1 MPSGIINEVSESDSC
16 SGSLVLLSSFLASE
30 LVLSDV
36 SDFFELS
43 ETFDV
48 FETDSETFDDVSGL
62 FSGVLLTAAV
72 QAHNIN
78 DSIIAVIMCIVCFII
93 VHPDR

>member
-1 MPSGIINEVSESDSC
+1 M
-16 SGSLVLLSSFLASE
+16 LLIRTLPGFL
-30 LVLSDV
+30 
-36 SDFFELS
+36 ELS
-43 ETFDV
+43 ETFEV